1 MMTAVLIVRNT
12 VGVYTIWHDILVA
25 T

>member
-1 MMTAVLIVRNT
+1 MTAVLIVRNT
-12 VGVYTIWHDILVA
+12 VVVCTIWHDVLVA